1 MISAAFESQ
10 NSASRDSF
18 SISIS
23 QETLSSE
30 DVVKIETGD
39 GNLSAVLKYII
50 ATSSSSRSHKSATSS
65 SSRSHKSSCI
75 SCTFLLY

>member
-1 MISAAFESQ
+1 MISAAFEYQ

-23 QETLSSE
+23 QETLSNE
-30 DVVKIETGD
+30 DVVEIETGD
-39 GNLSAVLKYII
+39 GDLSAVLKYII
-50 ATSSSSRSHKSATSS
+50 ATRS